1 MVHIFQKIL
10 YFSKVL
16 GSLTKK
22 AFVLVL
28 FYSVSS
34 DEQNYHILIF
44 PTFLL
49 NKMLAD

>member
-1 MVHIFQKIL
+1 MVHIPEDFIFFKGL
-10 YFSKVL
+10 RLFN
-16 GSLTKK
+16 KK